1 LTTEIIGMVGTKEVS
16 ESRGSFDGPPVD
28 PGYLARFA
36 QAHEAAGFDR
46 VLIGYHATGPDGFA
60 VAAHVLN
67 ATTRLKVL
75 IAHRPGFVAPTLVAR
90 KLATLDQLTGGG
102 RVAIHHI
109 TGGDE
114 LDQKRDGDF
123 ADHDRRYAR
132 TAEFMGLLRRELTAT
147 EPFDHDGEFY
157 RVRGA
162 YSYVKPA
169 TADAIPLYF
178 GGASPAAISVGAQHA
193 DVYMLWGEPVAQI
206 AERVAGIRAE
216 AARHGRTVRFSLS
229 VRPIVGQTEEAA
241 WQRAEEIR
249 AATETRVAGTRGP
262 QIQGTHVQRT
272 HVQGTQAQGTP
283 AQGIQ
288 VPDTPGPARRLFGFR
303 ESSSVGS
310 ERLQQQAAEREV
322 YDERLWYGVTRLTGP
337 GGNSTALVGTA
348 AQVAGALMAYRRV
361 GVDTVLI
368 RGFDP
373 LDDVVEWGRELVP
386 LLREEAARTPV
397 GAPGAAEGAL
407 TA

>member
-1 LTTEIIGMVGTKEVS
+1 MSIEIIGMVATQDVS
-16 ESRGSFDGPPVD
+16 ESSPAASGPAID
-28 PGYLARFA
+28 ADYLTRFA
-36 QAHEAAGFDR
+36 QAQETAGFDR
-46 VLIGYHATGPDGFA
+46 VLIGYGATGADGFA
-60 VAAHVLN
+60 VAAHVLYGTS
-67 ATTRLKVL
+67 ALKVL
-75 IAHRPGFVAPTLVAR
+75 IAHRPGFVAPTLVGR

-162 YSYVKPA
+162 YSYVKPGS
-169 TADAIPLYF
+169 ADAIPLYF

-229 VRPIVGQTEEAA
+229 VRPIVGPTEEAA

-249 AATETRVAGTRGP
+249 AATETRVTGARSSQT
-262 QIQGTHVQRT
+262 QGVQT
-272 HVQGTQAQGTP
+272 
-283 AQGIQ
+283 
-288 VPDTPGPARRLFGFR
+288 PDTPGPGRRLFGFR
-303 ESSSVGS
+303 ESSSIGS
-310 ERLQQQAAEREV
+310 ERLQQQAAARGGC
-322 YDERLWYGVTRLTGP
+322 DGP
-337 GGNSTALVGTA
+337 L
-348 AQVAGALMAYRRV
+348 
-361 GVDTVLI
+361 
-368 RGFDP
+368 
-373 LDDVVEWGRELVP
+373 
-386 LLREEAARTPV
+386 
-397 GAPGAAEGAL
+397 
-407 TA
+407 

>member
-1 LTTEIIGMVGTKEVS
+1 
-16 ESRGSFDGPPVD
+16 
-28 PGYLARFA
+28 
-36 QAHEAAGFDR
+36 
-46 VLIGYHATGPDGFA
+46 
-60 VAAHVLN
+60 
-67 ATTRLKVL
+67 
-75 IAHRPGFVAPTLVAR
+75 
-90 KLATLDQLTGGG
+90 
-102 RVAIHHI
+102 
-109 TGGDE
+109 
-114 LDQKRDGDF
+114 
-123 ADHDRRYAR
+123 
-132 TAEFMGLLRRELTAT
+132 
-147 EPFDHDGEFY
+147 
-157 RVRGA
+157 
-162 YSYVKPA
+162 
-169 TADAIPLYF
+169 
-178 GGASPAAISVGAQHA
+178 
-193 DVYMLWGEPVAQI
+193 MLWGEPVAQI

-283 AQGIQ
+283 VQGIQ

-348 AQVAGALMAYRRV
+348 AQVADALMAYRRV

>member
-169 TADAIPLYF
+169 SADAIPLYF

-249 AATETRVAGTRGP
+249 AATQTRVTGTRGTQP
-262 QIQGTHVQRT
+262 
-272 HVQGTQAQGTP
+272 QGTQV
-283 AQGIQ
+283 QGIQ

-322 YDERLWYGVTRLTGP
+322 YDDRLWYGVTRLTGP
-337 GGNSTALVGTA
+337 GGNSTALVGTP
-348 AQVAGALMAYRRV
+348 AQVADALMAYRRV

-386 LLREEAARTPV
+386 LLRREAARTPV
-397 GAPGAAEGAL
+397 GAPGAAESAL

>member
-1 LTTEIIGMVGTKEVS
+1 M
-16 ESRGSFDGPPVD
+16 
-28 PGYLARFA
+28 
-36 QAHEAAGFDR
+36 
-46 VLIGYHATGPDGFA
+46 
-60 VAAHVLN
+60 
-67 ATTRLKVL
+67 
-75 IAHRPGFVAPTLVAR
+75 
-90 KLATLDQLTGGG
+90 
-102 RVAIHHI
+102 AIHHI

-169 TADAIPLYF
+169 SADAIPLYF
-178 GGASPAAISVGAQHA
+178 GGASPAAISVGARHA

-216 AARHGRTVRFSLS
+216 AALA
-229 VRPIVGQTEEAA
+229 RPHRPVQPVGPAD
-241 WQRAEEIR
+241 
-249 AATETRVAGTRGP
+249 RGP
-262 QIQGTHVQRT
+262 DRGGGVAARRGDPRGHRDAGHRNRGTPVR
-272 HVQGTQAQGTP
+272 GTQV
-283 AQGIQ
+283 QGIQ
-288 VPDTPGPARRLFGFR
+288 VPDSPGPARRLFGFR

-310 ERLQQQAAEREV
+310 ERLQQQAAERECF
-322 YDERLWYGVTRLTGP
+322 DDRLWYGVTRLTGP

-348 AQVAGALMAYRRV
+348 AQVADALMAYRRV

-386 LLREEAARTPV
+386 LLREEAAR
-397 GAPGAAEGAL
+397 PGGRAGRG
-407 TA
+407 